1 MEQHSRNRKISDV
14 RNRKVSKTMINISSS
29 PPLKSG
35 NEKVQI
41 QRSLGLWS
49 GVFMIIGSIIGSGIW
64 VTPGFIMMY
73 SESVAIYMLQ
83 WVFSGVLATLGKN

>member
-1 MEQHSRNRKISDV
+1 MEQLSRNRKISDV
-14 RNRKVSKTMINISSS
+14 RNRKVSKIMINIS
-29 PPLKSG
+29 PPSKSDT
-35 NEKVQI
+35 EKVQI
-41 QRSLGLWS
+41 QKSLGLWS

-83 WVFSGVLATLGKN
+83 WVVSGVLATLGK